1 MQHIEFVV
9 YCAINSAAYRR
20 FIDAAWLGGLPNMRK
35 FRTKSTYILT
45 AVIILLSVLVF
56 DGHKEQLLATTYKN
70 YEALK
75 IFSDV
80 LTIIQKNYVEQIDL
94 KSLVY
99 NAIKGMVAN
108 LDPHSSFMPPEMYKE
123 LQVET
128 KGSFGG
134 LGLEITFKDG
144 ILTVVSPIEDTP
156 ADRAGIKPGDKI
168 IKIENVLTK
177 DMSLMDAV
185 KKMRGTPGT
194 QVKITIYREGLKEP
208 KEYALKRDV
217 IKIKSVKFKRIDA
230 KYGYIR
236 LAQFQE
242 DTTREFKR
250 ALKELESGKPP
261 LQGLVLDLRRDPGGL
276 LDQAVNVS
284 DEFLDSGLIVST
296 EGRVENQQMKFYAKK
311 KSERHDYPIVV
322 LVNSG
327 SASASEI
334 VAGALQDHGR
344 AVIVGTQTF
353 GKGTVQTIIPLSDG
367 SGLRLTTAKYFTPN
381 HRSIQELGV
390 TPDITVEDKVK
401 ADASPV
407 EKLPSIR
414 EKDLMNHFKGQ
425 GAVKEEKVPQP
436 KTAVK
441 QSPIPI
447 KKDSADPPLDTAIE
461 LLKNW
466 QLYNRDNKLFTQA
479 KEHA

>member
-1 MQHIEFVV
+1 
-9 YCAINSAAYRR
+9 
-20 FIDAAWLGGLPNMRK
+20 MRTFK
-35 FRTKSTYILT
+35 STSTYIVTGLF
-45 AVIILLSVLVF
+45 ILLAVLAF
-56 DGHKEQLLATTYKN
+56 DGHREQLLATTYKN

-134 LGLEITFKDG
+134 LGLEITIKDG

-168 IKIENVLTK
+168 IKIENDLTK

-194 QVKITIYREGLKEP
+194 RIKITIFREGFKEP
-208 KEYALKRDV
+208 REYSLNRDT
-217 IKIKSVKFKRIDA
+217 IKIKSVKFKRLDNIL
-230 KYGYIR
+230 GYIR

-250 ALKELESGKPP
+250 ALKEIESGTPP
-261 LQGLVLDLRRDPGGL
+261 LQGLIIDLRRDPGGL

-327 SASASEI
+327 SASGSEI
-334 VAGALQDHGR
+334 VAGALQDHRR

-367 SGLRLTTAKYFTPN
+367 SGLRLTTAKYYTPN
-381 HRSIQELGV
+381 HRSIQEKGI
-390 TPDITVEDKVK
+390 TPDFIIEDKNK
-401 ADASPV
+401 ADDSPA
-407 EKLPSIR
+407 EKLPSLR

-425 GAVKEEKVPQP
+425 GAVKEEKPQQE
-436 KTAVK
+436 KAAVK
-441 QSPIPI
+441 QPQIPV
-447 KKDSADPPLDTAIE
+447 KKDSEDPPLDTAIE
-461 LLKNW
+461 ILKQW
-466 QLYNRDNKLFTQA
+466 KYYNKDNKWYPHSSENA
-479 KEHA
+479 

>member
-1 MQHIEFVV
+1 
-9 YCAINSAAYRR
+9 
-20 FIDAAWLGGLPNMRK
+20 MRTFK
-35 FRTKSTYILT
+35 STSTYIVTGLF
-45 AVIILLSVLVF
+45 ILLAVLAF
-56 DGHKEQLLATTYKN
+56 DGHREQLLATTYKN

-134 LGLEITFKDG
+134 LGLEITIKDG

-168 IKIENVLTK
+168 IKIENDLTK

-194 QVKITIYREGLKEP
+194 RIKITIFREGFKEP
-208 KEYALKRDV
+208 REYSLNRDT
-217 IKIKSVKFKRIDA
+217 IKIKSVKFKRLDNIL
-230 KYGYIR
+230 GYIR

-250 ALKELESGKPP
+250 ALKEIESGTPP
-261 LQGLVLDLRRDPGGL
+261 LQGLIIDLRRDPGGL

-327 SASASEI
+327 SASGSEI
-334 VAGALQDHGR
+334 VAGALQDHRR

-367 SGLRLTTAKYFTPN
+367 SGLRLTTAKYYTPN
-381 HRSIQELGV
+381 HRSIQEKGI
-390 TPDITVEDKVK
+390 TPDFIIEDKNK
-401 ADASPV
+401 ADASPA
-407 EKLPSIR
+407 EKLPSLR

-425 GAVKEEKVPQP
+425 GAVKEEKPQQE
-436 KTAVK
+436 KAAVK
-441 QSPIPI
+441 QPQIPV
-447 KKDSADPPLDTAIE
+447 KKDSEDPPLDTAIE
-461 LLKNW
+461 ILKQW
-466 QLYNRDNKLFTQA
+466 KYYNKDNKWYPHSSENA
-479 KEHA
+479 

>member
-1 MQHIEFVV
+1 M
-9 YCAINSAAYRR
+9 
-20 FIDAAWLGGLPNMRK
+20 
-35 FRTKSTYILT
+35 FRTKGMLLLT
-45 AVIILLSVLVF
+45 GVIILLSVLLTG
-56 DGHKEQLLATTYKN
+56 GHKDQLLATTYKN

-144 ILTVVSPIEDTP
+144 FLTVVSPIEDTP

-168 IKIENVLTK
+168 IKIENEFTK

-194 QVKITIYREGLKEP
+194 RVKITIYREGVKDP
-208 KEYALKRDV
+208 REYTLTRDI
-217 IKIKSVKFKRIDA
+217 IKIQSVKYKRLDD
-230 KYGYIR
+230 KLGYIR

-242 DTTREFKR
+242 DTTKELKR
-250 ALKELESGKPP
+250 ALNDLESGKQP
-261 LQGLVLDLRRDPGGL
+261 LKGLILDLRRDPGGL

-311 KSERHDYPIVV
+311 KSGQHKYPLVV

-327 SASASEI
+327 SASGSEI

-344 AVIVGTQTF
+344 AIIVGTQTF

-367 SGLRLTTAKYFTPN
+367 SGLRLTTAKYYTPN
-381 HRSIQELGV
+381 HRSIQEKGV
-390 TPDITVEDKVK
+390 TPDIIVEDKVK
-401 ADASPV
+401 TDSAST
-407 EKLPSIR
+407 EKLLSIR
-414 EKDLMNHFKGQ
+414 EKDLMNHFKGVE
-425 GAVKEEKVPQP
+425 AAKEEKQPKAKNVPQQP
-436 KTAVK
+436 L
-441 QSPIPI
+441 IPI
-447 KKDSADPPLDTAIE
+447 KKDAEDPPLDTAIE

-466 QLYNRDNKLFTQA
+466 QLYNKDNKLFTHTKQLS
-479 KEHA
+479 

>member
-1 MQHIEFVV
+1 
-9 YCAINSAAYRR
+9 
-20 FIDAAWLGGLPNMRK
+20 MRM
-35 FRTKSTYILT
+35 FRTKGMLLLT
-45 AVIILLSVLVF
+45 GVIILLSVLITG
-56 DGHKEQLLATTYKN
+56 GHNDQLLATTYKN
-70 YEALK
+70 YEALR

-99 NAIKGMVAN
+99 NAIKGMVSN

-144 ILTVVSPIEDTP
+144 FLTVVSPIEDTP

-168 IKIENVLTK
+168 IKIENEFTK

-194 QVKITIYREGLKEP
+194 RVKITIFREGVKEP
-208 KEYALKRDV
+208 KEFTLTRNI
-217 IKIKSVKFKRIDA
+217 IKIQSVKYKRLDD
-230 KYGYIR
+230 KLGYIR

-242 DTTREFKR
+242 DTTRELKR
-250 ALKELESGKPP
+250 ALNDLESGKQP
-261 LQGLVLDLRRDPGGL
+261 LKGLVLDLRRDPGGL

-311 KSERHDYPIVV
+311 KSGQHKYPLVV

-327 SASASEI
+327 SASGSEI

-367 SGLRLTTAKYFTPN
+367 SGLRLTTAKYYTPN
-381 HRSIQELGV
+381 HRSIQEKGV
-390 TPDITVEDKVK
+390 TPDIIVEDKVK
-401 ADASPV
+401 ADSAAT
-407 EKLPSIR
+407 EKLLSIR
-414 EKDLMNHFKGQ
+414 EKDLTNHFKGL
-425 GAVKEEKVPQP
+425 GAAKEEPQP
-436 KTAVK
+436 QAKNAPP
-441 QSPIPI
+441 QPLIPI
-447 KKDSADPPLDTAIE
+447 KKDAEDPPLDTAIE

-466 QLYNRDNKLFTQA
+466 QLYNKDNKLFTQA
-479 KEHA
+479 KQYS

>member
-1 MQHIEFVV
+1 MRTFKVKSV
-9 YCAINSAAYRR
+9 Y
-20 FIDAAWLGGLPNMRK
+20 L
-35 FRTKSTYILT
+35 LT
-45 AVIILLSVLVF
+45 GVIILLSVLITGGYK
-56 DGHKEQLLATTYKN
+56 DQLLATTYKN

-99 NAIKGMVAN
+99 NAIKGMVSN

-144 ILTVVSPIEDTP
+144 VLTVVSPIEDTP
-156 ADRAGIKPGDKI
+156 ADRVGIKPGDKI
-168 IKIENVLTK
+168 IKIENEFTK

-194 QVKITIYREGLKEP
+194 RVKITIFREGAKEP
-208 KEYALKRDV
+208 KEYTLTRDV
-217 IKIKSVKFKRIDA
+217 IKIKSVKSKRIDE
-230 KYGYIR
+230 KFGYIR
-236 LAQFQE
+236 VAQFQE

-250 ALKELESGKPP
+250 ALSELESGKPP
-261 LQGLVLDLRRDPGGL
+261 IKGLILDLRRDPGGL

-311 KSERHDYPIVV
+311 KSGQHNYPLVV

-327 SASASEI
+327 SASGSEI

-367 SGLRLTTAKYFTPN
+367 SGLRLTTAKYYTPN
-381 HRSIQELGV
+381 HRSIQEKGV
-390 TPDITVEDKVK
+390 TPDIIVEDKVK
-401 ADASPV
+401 TDSAPA
-407 EKLPSIR
+407 EKLLSIR

-425 GAVKEEKVPQP
+425 GAVKEEKPPQAKGVPKKP
-436 KTAVK
+436 L
-441 QSPIPI
+441 IPI
-447 KKDSADPPLDTAIE
+447 KKDSEDPPLDTAIE

-466 QLYNRDNKLFTQA
+466 QLYNKDNILFTQA
-479 KEHA
+479 KQHA

>member
-1 MQHIEFVV
+1 
-9 YCAINSAAYRR
+9 
-20 FIDAAWLGGLPNMRK
+20 MRTL
-35 FRTKSTYILT
+35 RTKGIYLLT
-45 AVIILLSVLVF
+45 GVIILLSVLAF
-56 DGHKEQLLATTYKN
+56 DGHKDQLFATTYKN

-156 ADRAGIKPGDKI
+156 ADRAGVKPGDKI
-168 IKIENVLTK
+168 IKIENELTK

-185 KKMRGTPGT
+185 KKMRGSPGT
-194 QVKITIYREGLKEP
+194 QVKITIFRDGMKEP
-208 KEYALKRDV
+208 KEYTLTRNV
-217 IKIKSVKFKRIDA
+217 IKIKSVKYKRLDD
-230 KYGYIR
+230 KLGYIR
-236 LAQFQE
+236 VAQFQE

-250 ALKELESGKPP
+250 ALKDLESGKQPIK
-261 LQGLVLDLRRDPGGL
+261 GLILDLRRDPGGL

-296 EGRVENQQMKFYAKK
+296 EGRIEDQQMKFYAKK
-311 KSERHDYPIVV
+311 KSGQHDYPLVV

-327 SASASEI
+327 SASGSEI

-381 HRSIQELGV
+381 HRSIQEKGV
-390 TPDITVEDKVK
+390 TPDIIVEDKVK
-401 ADASPV
+401 ADSSPV

-414 EKDLMNHFKGQ
+414 EKDLMNHFKGL
-425 GAVKEEKVPQP
+425 GEVKEEKPPQN
-436 KTAVK
+436 KSAAK
-441 QSPIPI
+441 QSLIPI
-447 KKDSADPPLDTAIE
+447 KKESEDPPLDTAIE

-466 QLYNRDNKLFTQA
+466 QIYNKDNKLFTQA
-479 KEHA
+479 KENA

>member
-1 MQHIEFVV
+1 
-9 YCAINSAAYRR
+9 
-20 FIDAAWLGGLPNMRK
+20 MRM
-35 FRTKSTYILT
+35 FRTKGMLLLT
-45 AVIILLSVLVF
+45 GVIILLSVLVIG
-56 DGHKEQLLATTYKN
+56 GHKDQLLATTYKN

-99 NAIKGMVAN
+99 NAIKGMVSN

-144 ILTVVSPIEDTP
+144 FLTVVSPIEDTP

-168 IKIENVLTK
+168 IKIENEFTK

-194 QVKITIYREGLKEP
+194 RVKITIYREGVKEP
-208 KEYALKRDV
+208 KEFTLTRAI
-217 IKIKSVKFKRIDA
+217 IKIQSVKYKRLDD
-230 KYGYIR
+230 KLGYIR

-242 DTTREFKR
+242 DTTRELKR
-250 ALKELESGKPP
+250 ALNDLESGKQP
-261 LQGLVLDLRRDPGGL
+261 LKGLILDLRRDPGGL

-311 KSERHDYPIVV
+311 KSGQHKYPLVV

-327 SASASEI
+327 SASGSEI

-367 SGLRLTTAKYFTPN
+367 SGLRLTTAKYYTPN
-381 HRSIQELGV
+381 HRSIQEKGV
-390 TPDITVEDKVK
+390 TPDIIVEDKVK
-401 ADASPV
+401 AESAST
-407 EKLPSIR
+407 EKLLSIR
-414 EKDLMNHFKGQ
+414 EKDLMNHFKGLE
-425 GAVKEEKVPQP
+425 AAKEEKQPQAKNTP
-436 KTAVK
+436 L
-441 QSPIPI
+441 QPLIPI
-447 KKDSADPPLDTAIE
+447 KKDAEDPPLDTAIE

-466 QLYNRDNKLFTQA
+466 QLYNKDNKLFTQA
-479 KEHA
+479 KQLS